1 MRECF
6 WVIFQGFSLR
16 SCRQLGSRLL
26 PVLCENARM
35 VWRLN
40 FALLLALAF
49 LAGCQTGPVNS
60 GERKRFSH
68 FIGLTDFSG
77 FARTTPGDRVVLL
90 SPEITPGMSWDQLVV
105 SWNASAPPGT
115 FLEVA
120 AAANSPGRIAK
131 FYSLGRWTPDDQ
143 LFPRASV
150 SGQKDAD
157 GQVDVDTLVLKHPAR
172 AAQIRLMLG
181 GRNGALPAMK
191 FLGLS
196 FCNSRVAPVAAPLAG
211 HAAWGKVL
219 PVVERSQQSYAG
231 GNGWCSPT
239 SLSMALSYWGSESN
253 RADWKLDAPEV
264 AAGVIDHNFKKATG
278 NWAFNTAYAG
288 GLNGM
293 RAYVTRFSD
302 ISELEDW
309 IAAGIPVVISAR
321 YDLLQDGRKPDFNGH
336 LTVCRGF
343 TENGD
348 VIINDPWTDL
358 KVESVRHIYKRKNV
372 ERAWATSHNTVYL
385 VYPEAVKP
393 PPDRLGQW
401 FDGW

>member
-1 MRECF
+1 
-6 WVIFQGFSLR
+6 
-16 SCRQLGSRLL
+16 
-26 PVLCENARM
+26 M

-40 FALLLALAF
+40 FTLALLALALAF
-49 LAGCQTGPVNS
+49 LAGCQTSSKPVNS
-60 GERKRFSH
+60 DSGERRQFSH
-68 FIGLTDFSG
+68 FIGVTNFSG
-77 FARTTPGDRVVLL
+77 FARISTNPGDGQVVWL
-90 SPEITPGMSWDQLVV
+90 SPEITPRMSWDQLVV
-105 SWNASAPPGT
+105 SWNASAPTGT

-120 AAANSPGRIAK
+120 VAAKLPNGTRTK

-157 GQVDVDTLVLKHPAR
+157 GQVDVDTLVLKH
-172 AAQIRLMLG
+172 AAGAVQIRLTLG
-181 GRNGALPAMK
+181 GTNGALPAMK

-196 FCNSRVAPVAAPLAG
+196 FCNTHVAPLRRVNASGAAT
-211 HAAWGKVL
+211 AAWGKVL

-239 SLSMALSYWGSESN
+239 SLSMALAYWGSESN

-293 RAYVTRFSD
+293 RAYVTRFND
-302 ISELEDW
+302 ISELEEW
-309 IAAGIPVVISAR
+309 IAASIPVVISAR

-348 VIINDPWTDL
+348 VVINDPWTDL
-358 KVESVRHIYKRKNV
+358 KVESVRHIYKRENV
-372 ERAWATSHNTVYL
+372 VRAWATSHNTVYL
-385 VYPEAVKP
+385 VYPETVKL
-393 PPDRLGQW
+393 PPDHLGHW
-401 FDGW
+401 FDGR